1 MNTIAFHPESQPLQ
15 LVDYVD
21 FKWLMASVGHRID
34 VARLQSDA
42 AYAEMC
48 MGWALASP
56 SAVLHRL
63 AKRLCQGAVV
73 QR

>member
-21 FKWLMASVGHRID
+21 FKWLMASLGHRID

-42 AYAEMC
+42 GYAEECVGLAM
-48 MGWALASP
+48 ASP

-63 AKRLCQGAVV
+63 ARRLCQVPAA
-73 QR
+73 